1 MNIALTT
8 SNLFTQSI
16 IDNSHAMVYVADLE
30 GKLKLVNKQ
39 FAAIFQRDKS
49 EIVEKNREQIMP
61 LAVAKEHRANDIKVI
76 QSKKAITIEEANMEK
91 DGEHFYISQKFP
103 LFDINGD
110 INGVGG
116 ISTDVT
122 EKNKIKEALAKSEYK
137 YKSLFENSADGI
149 IVFNQDSEILELNA
163 KICEILG
170 YTKDELAAFKGF
182 AIIHPDDLA
191 AKDHNAA
198 LDILQEGNSIL
209 SQYRL
214 QRKDGT
220 FIFTELNTKM
230 IGENQFLNIIRDI
243 TERKN
248 AEKIIQESEIKYRS
262 FFENSIDPMLL
273 TYSDGQILSANAAAC
288 ELFGYTAIEFQQLDR
303 AAITDFTDVRLPELL
318 ATRQEKGKV
327 RTAITLLKKG
337 GIPFETEVSS
347 AEFKNADNV
356 KFTSVII
363 RDVTEREQAQKRI
376 HESEVKYRAFFE
388 NSMDAMLLTNT
399 NGKILSANPAACT
412 MFQCTEQE
420 IIALGR
426 SGLTDA
432 TDPRLLEII
441 SKRQKDKKASG
452 ELTMLRKDGTP
463 FEVEISSAIFENADR
478 VTFTSLTIRDITERK
493 EAEKALLEREK
504 ILSVIFNNH
513 TDLQLLVSIDPECD
527 FRVDAINK
535 PYIDTGKAFGLLID
549 PKALIGQ
556 PIRVLNEAVGL
567 DEEYYNNTI
576 ATYNKVISSG
586 KPIYFTETISLS
598 GQNYTSE
605 ITLSPIMDEQGK
617 CQYILYNS
625 HNITEQTKAT
635 NALFESEEKFK
646 LIFRTSPDFVTINR
660 LEDGEY
666 VDVNDSFIQ
675 TSGYA
680 REEIIGKTSKDLN
693 IWSNSKDREI
703 MISKLLETGKVEN
716 LEAQFTLKNG
726 KIIDGLLSAALI
738 VINQKQHLL
747 TITRDI
753 TELKQAEQAFKETA
767 ANLSSMINNR
777 EDSIWSIDLDFNYII
792 FNSTYEKIINDQY
805 SIQLKRGMSSTEKL
819 TKDELNFWKPK
830 FVAVFNGE
838 SVSFEFAHI
847 INKELR
853 YFHTSLHPI
862 IEGHKI
868 TGASGL
874 SIDVTKRKLIEE
886 ALKLS
891 EEKFAKSFRLSPF
904 LITLSSF
911 EGEVI
916 EVNDRI
922 YSTLGYTREEFIG
935 NNTTQ
940 LPLWVKPQERENF
953 GLLLQKDHTLN
964 EMEVQF
970 RKKSGEIG
978 DYFISACIIEVHGR
992 PLYLTIVHD
1001 ITQRKNAEKQ
1011 IIELNTQLE
1020 LKVQQRTA
1028 QLEAINKELETFSY
1042 SVSHDLKA
1050 PLRGIDGYSKLLLDI
1065 YRSDLKEEAQSFID
1079 KIRRSTLQM
1088 NEIIDDLLDYSRLE
1102 RSQLTISKLNVID
1115 LINSVLS
1122 VHSFERNTGTII
1134 FDPKEDNVTI
1144 NADANGFIMAF
1155 RNLVENAIKFTKGQE
1170 HPIITIEIKDNNESW
1185 IVSVTDNGIGF
1196 DMQYHH
1202 KIFDIFQRL
1211 QRAEDYPGTGIGLA
1225 LVNKAMQ
1232 RMHGK
1237 TWAESS
1243 PNKGATFYLEIPKN
1257 Q

>member
-1 MNIALTT
+1 MTIEIAELIDPKKIDSLLISFTKTAGLSAAIVDLEGIILSQHQWRSLYHNFYINNPETAKWLSCVSPNAQIQEGFNCYKNSNGLTELAIPILLNGIHLTTLFSGYFFTAQPDIKTFEKEAQQYQFNEGQYRKAITETPLLALETVKANMLFFKEILEITLELAFDKKEQNDLNIALTT

-30 GKLKLVNKQ
+30 GKFKLVNKQ
-39 FAAIFQRDKS
+39 FATIFQRDKS

-61 LAVAKEHRANDIKVI
+61 LAVAEEHRANDIKVI

-103 LFDINGD
+103 LFDINGN

-149 IVFNQDSEILELNA
+149 IVLNQHSEILELNA

-170 YTKDELAAFKGF
+170 YTRDELAAFKGF
-182 AIIHPDDLA
+182 EIIHPDDLA

-198 LDILQEGNSIL
+198 LDILQKGNSIL
-209 SQYRL
+209 TQYRL

-220 FIFTELNTKM
+220 FIYTELNTKM

-243 TERKN
+243 T
-248 AEKIIQESEIKYRS
+248 Q
-262 FFENSIDPMLL
+262 
-273 TYSDGQILSANAAAC
+273 
-288 ELFGYTAIEFQQLDR
+288 
-303 AAITDFTDVRLPELL
+303 
-318 ATRQEKGKV
+318 
-327 RTAITLLKKG
+327 
-337 GIPFETEVSS
+337 
-347 AEFKNADNV
+347 
-356 KFTSVII
+356 
-363 RDVTEREQAQKRI
+363 
-376 HESEVKYRAFFE
+376 
-388 NSMDAMLLTNT
+388 
-399 NGKILSANPAACT
+399 
-412 MFQCTEQE
+412 
-420 IIALGR
+420 
-426 SGLTDA
+426 
-432 TDPRLLEII
+432 
-441 SKRQKDKKASG
+441 
-452 ELTMLRKDGTP
+452 
-463 FEVEISSAIFENADR
+463 
-478 VTFTSLTIRDITERK
+478 RK

-567 DEEYYNNTI
+567 DEVYYNNTI

-666 VDVNDSFIQ
+666 VDVNDSFMQ

-680 REEIIGKTSKDLN
+680 REDIIGKTSKDLN

-738 VINQKQHLL
+738 VINQDQHLL

-792 FNSTYEKIINDQY
+792 FNSTYEKIINDKY
-805 SIQLKRGMSSTEKL
+805 SIQLKRGMSFTEKL
-819 TKDELNFWKPK
+819 TKDELNFWKPE
-830 FVAVFNGE
+830 FEAVFNGE